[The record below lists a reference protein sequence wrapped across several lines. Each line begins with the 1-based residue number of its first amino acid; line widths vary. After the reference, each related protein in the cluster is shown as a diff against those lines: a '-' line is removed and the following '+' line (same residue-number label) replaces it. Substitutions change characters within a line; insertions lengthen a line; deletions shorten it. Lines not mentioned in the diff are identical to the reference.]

1 MQKPDILSKYCLGM
15 AAWLCCACCDCCVH
29 LLQLRIARGR
39 DSLRWTPRHRRHT
52 ADEGSW
58 SKCNH
63 EQLEPEVIMHKH
75 TKLLHT
81 GDQTMGTEPNTLLR
95 TTHVFC
101 VFCVLMTMNA
111 ETIVH
116 TVKNWCHHST
126 TYVRVGLL
134 WVLPLLWLRT
144 LLWLSVYVHHGNI
157 LNQRPQYTYWVSC
170 IMYWE
175 LTIVICIWV
184 HTYYK

>member
-116 TVKNWCHHST
+116 TFKNDAIIRQHMC
-126 TYVRVGLL
+126 GLVCCEFCRCCGCEHCCG
-134 WVLPLLWLRT
+134 WV
-144 LLWLSVYVHHGNI
+144 
-157 LNQRPQYTYWVSC
+157 YTYIMGTYLTSAHNIHIGYPVLC
-170 IMYWE
+170 IGSW
-175 LTIVICIWV
+175 LL
-184 HTYYK
+184 